1 MWGYVGRRIL
11 VLVPMLLAVSVVVFL
26 LLRWG
31 AGDPAL
37 TYLRL
42 SQIPPTPQA
51 LADAR
56 STLGL
61 DRPMGV
67 QYLDWLARAVR
78 LDFATSYVTR
88 RPVLGD
94 LLYYLPATLE
104 LAGVSLLLTIVVS
117 VPLGILAALRRESL
131 LDNLTRVLAFTG
143 VSMPSFWLG
152 FLLVY
157 AFSVQL
163 HWLPPMGRGG
173 VAHLVLPAST
183 LALMSTCINIRLLR
197 ASLLEHLHTRSVLYA
212 RARGIRERWVI
223 GRHALQNALIP
234 VVTALGMHIGELLGG
249 AVIVEIIFAWPG
261 VGRYAVSAIYNRDYP
276 VMQCF
281 TLLMTVIFVGCNL
294 AVDILYA
301 WLDPRIRFGR
311 EGAA

>member
-11 VLVPMLLAVSVVVFL
+11 FLVPMLLVVSVVVFL

-61 DRPMGV
+61 DRPLGV

-78 LDFATSYVTR
+78 LDFGTSYVTH
-88 RPVLGD
+88 RPVLRD

-104 LAGVSLLLTIVVS
+104 LAGVSLLLTILVS
-117 VPLGILAALRRESL
+117 VPLGFLAAIHRESL

-157 AFSVQL
+157 WFSVRL
-163 HWLPPMGRGG
+163 GWLPPMGRGG
-173 VAHLVLPAST
+173 LAHLVLPAIT

-197 ASLLEHLHTRSVLYA
+197 ASLLEHLHARSVLYA
-212 RARGIRERWVI
+212 RARGVRERWVL
-223 GRHALQNALIP
+223 GRHVLQNALIP

-281 TLLMTVIFVGCNL
+281 TLLMTGIFVACNL
-294 AVDILYA
+294 TVDILYA

-311 EGAA
+311 GTAA

>member
-11 VLVPMLLAVSVVVFL
+11 FLAPMLLAVSVVVFV

-51 LADAR
+51 LAEAR

-61 DRPMGV
+61 DRPLGI

-78 LDFATSYVTR
+78 LDFGTSYVTR

-117 VPLGILAALRRESL
+117 VPLGVLAALRRESL

-163 HWLPPMGRGG
+163 GWLPSMGRGG
-173 VAHLVLPAST
+173 VAHLVLPAIT

-197 ASLLEHLHTRSVLYA
+197 GSLLEHLHARSVLYA
-212 RARGIRERWVI
+212 RVRGIRERWVI
-223 GRHALQNALIP
+223 GRHVLQNALIP

-311 EGAA
+311 ENTA

>member
-11 VLVPMLLAVSVVVFL
+11 LLAPMLLAVSVVVFV

-51 LADAR
+51 LAEAR
-56 STLGL
+56 SALGL
-61 DRPMGV
+61 DRPLGI

-78 LDFATSYVTR
+78 LDFGTSYVTR

-117 VPLGILAALRRESL
+117 VPLGVLAALRRESL

-157 AFSVQL
+157 AFAVQL
-163 HWLPPMGRGG
+163 HWLPAMGRGG
-173 VAHLVLPAST
+173 VAHLILPAIT

-311 EGAA
+311 ESPA

>member
-11 VLVPMLLAVSVVVFL
+11 VLAPMLLAVSVVVFL

-31 AGDPAL
+31 PGDPAL

-61 DRPMGV
+61 DRPLGV
-67 QYLDWLARAVR
+67 QYLDWLVRAVR
-78 LDFATSYVTR
+78 LDFGTSYVTR
-88 RPVLGD
+88 RPVFGD

-117 VPLGILAALRRESL
+117 VPLGVLAALRRESL

-157 AFSVQL
+157 AFAVQL
-163 HWLPPMGRGG
+163 HWLPAMGRGG
-173 VAHLVLPAST
+173 VAHLILPAIT

-223 GRHALQNALIP
+223 GRHVLQNALIP

-311 EGAA
+311 ESAA

>member
-1 MWGYVGRRIL
+1 MWLYIGRRIL
-11 VLVPMLLAVSVVVFL
+11 VLMLLLLVVSVVVFL
-26 LLRWG
+26 LLRLG
-31 AGDPAL
+31 AGDPAMM
-37 TYLRL
+37 YLRL
-42 SQIPPTPQA
+42 SQIPRTDEA
-51 LADAR
+51 LAEAR
-56 STLGL
+56 RVLDL
-61 DRPMGV
+61 DRPLEV
-67 QYLDWLARAVR
+67 QYLDWLARAGR
-78 LDFATSYVTR
+78 LDFGTSYVTR

-117 VPLGILAALRRESL
+117 VPLGILAALRRESF
-131 LDNLTRVLAFTG
+131 LDNATRVLAFTG

-163 HWLPPMGRGG
+163 HWLPTMGRGG
-173 VAHLVLPAST
+173 PTHLVLPAIT

-197 ASLLEHLHTRSVLYA
+197 ASLLEHLHTRAVLYA

-223 GRHALQNALIP
+223 GRHVLQNALIP
-234 VVTALGMHIGELLGG
+234 VVTGLGMHIGELLGG
-249 AVIVEIIFAWPG
+249 AVIVETIFAWPG

-281 TLLMTVIFVGCNL
+281 TLLMTVIFAGCNL
-294 AVDILYA
+294 AVDIFYV

-311 EGAA
+311 ESAA

>member
-1 MWGYVGRRIL
+1 MWGYIGRRIL
-11 VLVPMLLAVSVVVFL
+11 LLLPILLVVSVAVFL
-26 LLRWG
+26 LLRLG
-31 AGDPAL
+31 TGDPAL

-56 STLGL
+56 STLELDQPLGL
-61 DRPMGV
+61 
-67 QYLDWLARAVR
+67 QYLHWLGRAVR
-78 LDFATSYVTR
+78 LDFGTSYVTR

-104 LAGVSLLLTIVVS
+104 LAGAALGLTPLVSM
-117 VPLGILAALRRESL
+117 PLGMLAALRRESL
-131 LDNLTRVLAFTG
+131 VDHLTRVLAFTG

-157 AFSVQL
+157 AFSVRL
-163 HWLPPMGRGG
+163 GWLPAMGRGG
-173 VAHLVLPAST
+173 LAHLILPAIT
-183 LALMSTCINIRLLR
+183 LALMSIGINIRLLR
-197 ASLLEHLHTRSVLYA
+197 ASLLEHLHARSVLYA
-212 RARGIRERWVI
+212 RARGVREAWVL
-223 GRHALQNALIP
+223 GRHVLQNALIP

-249 AVIVEIIFAWPG
+249 AVVVEIIFAWPG

-281 TLLMTVIFVGCNL
+281 TLLMTGIFVGCNL
-294 AVDILYA
+294 VVDILYA

-311 EGAA
+311 ETTA

>member
-1 MWGYVGRRIL
+1 MWWYIGRRLLLLIP
-11 VLVPMLLAVSVVVFL
+11 VLLAVSLVVFL
-26 LLRWG
+26 LLRLG

-51 LADAR
+51 LAEVRAA
-56 STLGL
+56 LGL
-61 DRPMGV
+61 DRPLVV
-67 QYLDWLARAVR
+67 QYADWLGRAIR
-78 LDFATSYVTR
+78 LDFGSSYVTR

-104 LAGVSLLLTIVVS
+104 LAGASLLLTILVS
-117 VPLGILAALRRESL
+117 VPLGVLAALRRESL
-131 LDNLTRVLAFTG
+131 FDNLTRILAFTG
-143 VSMPSFWLG
+143 VSMPNFWLG

-157 AFSVQL
+157 WFSVQL
-163 HWLPPMGRGG
+163 PWLPPMGRGG
-173 VAHLVLPAST
+173 LAHLILPAVT

-197 ASLLEHLHTRSVLYA
+197 ASLLENLHTRSVLYA
-212 RARGIRERWVI
+212 RARGVREVWVL

-249 AVIVEIIFAWPG
+249 AVVVEIIFAWPG
-261 VGRYAVSAIYNRDYP
+261 VGRYAVSAVYNRDYP

-281 TLLMTVIFVGCNL
+281 TLLMTVIFVLCNL
-294 AVDILYA
+294 AVDLLYA

-311 EGAA
+311 ETAA